1 MRESIKPTFIKITEA
16 WEGPATIN
24 WMFPD
29 VLGLVS
35 TGMGLLLD
43 PVAMAVGLPW
53 RRSDGSLADRDEIV
67 ADFYNVKN
75 FPDAAKLGHRSV
87 QHVAKLRVRPED
99 IHERVLAKAESN
111 ETILRQRFPEFDSW
125 PSDAQ
130 LAIHSLAWGCGAH
143 FRFPKLEA
151 ALKQKDFRMASTEVR
166 MTANGVELYGLKPRN
181 TANRIMLQNA
191 AIALN
196 TFDPKTLFYPTD
208 LESSPVGSDDPTQ
221 PALGPV
227 VDFPIVHPPVDMPD
241 NEPPDDAA

>member
-29 VLGLVS
+29 LLGLVS

-99 IHERVLAKAESN
+99 IHARVLDKAEQN

-130 LAIHSLAWGCGAH
+130 LALHSWAWGVGPHA
-143 FRFPKLEA
+143 RFPKLEA
-151 ALKQKDFRMASTEVR
+151 ALKQRDFRTASTEVR

-191 AIALN
+191 AISQG
-196 TFDPKTLFYPTD
+196 TFDPETLFYPTD
-208 LESSPVGSDDPTQ
+208 LESSPVGPDDPTQ
-221 PALGPV
+221 PAIAPV
-227 VDFPIVHPPVDMPD
+227 VEFPIVHPDVPLPD
-241 NEPPDDAA
+241 NDPDPEAA